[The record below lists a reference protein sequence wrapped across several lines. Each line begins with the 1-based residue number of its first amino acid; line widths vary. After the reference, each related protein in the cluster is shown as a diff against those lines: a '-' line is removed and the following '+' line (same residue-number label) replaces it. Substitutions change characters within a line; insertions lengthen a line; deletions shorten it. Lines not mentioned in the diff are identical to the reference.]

1 MKKILMI
8 LCLTFLF
15 VGCVI
20 KDTNGLQPNRF
31 DNEIV
36 RLKDGRI
43 IKLKHHMG
51 NTYVIDEID
60 TTGLRA
66 LINE

>member
-1 MKKILMI
+1 MKKFLMI
-8 LCLTFLF
+8 LFLIFLF
-15 VGCVI
+15 PRCTI
-20 KDTNGLQPNRF
+20 KDNNDPPLNRF